1 MKPLKKSPYSIHAFF
16 GTSEIVF
23 MKIFCKKF
31 CVLFFLAIIAFF
43 AGCAE
48 DDSEEFTLYPNS
60 KYLVHK
66 IFPNDYAQNDSAA
79 ANLAHGIKLFVHPKA
94 TYQLSFDI
102 DPNFEAPTLQLFRL
116 FESKDKTTL
125 QASKVRSL
133 EPVIEQGRYV
143 YSFVCEENAST
154 TWATSL
160 VLDEDYYPGRV
171 SNIRFT
177 GDGAFS
183 DHFSINMILV
193 GNIEQE
199 IEDYTIDELASSLLQ
214 EFRKHYTSVTIDTLY
229 INRAETHPTLGAKYP
244 ANEPWLAGYSS
255 DDFFVS
261 ELGGWPG
268 IENALDIVF
277 VHYINMEGILGYSNL
292 FSGNLGKGAGSTVV
306 LATHLKSPY
315 GEEKI
320 SMKDIVETALHE
332 TGHFFGLRHTTTTT
346 ADLEQ
351 LLDGYDFGDYS
362 NIEDGLED
370 TPYCSRHTL
379 KALLKIGKTDIGN
392 AMPRI
397 YVSGTSASFDF
408 NNCPDA
414 DNYMFP
420 TTVKDKV
427 LKFSDQ
433 QLEIIRKNLMIYPH

>member
-1 MKPLKKSPYSIHAFF
+1 MKN
-16 GTSEIVF
+16 
-23 MKIFCKKF
+23 FCKKI
-31 CVLFFLAIIAFF
+31 CVLFFLVAIQFF

-48 DDSEEFTLYPNS
+48 DDSEDFTLYPNN

-66 IFPNDYAQNDSAA
+66 IFPNDYAKNDSAS
-79 ANLAHGIKLFVHPKA
+79 ANLVHGIKLFVHPKA

-125 QASKVRSL
+125 QASKVRTL
-133 EPVIEQGRYV
+133 EPVIENGRYV
-143 YSFVCEENAST
+143 YSFLCEENTSA

-171 SNIRFT
+171 TNIRFT
-177 GDGAFS
+177 GDGAYS

-199 IEDYTIDELASSLLQ
+199 IEGYTINDLASSLLQ
-214 EFRKHYTSVTIDTLY
+214 EFRKHYSSVTIDTIY
-229 INRAETHPTLGAKYP
+229 INRAEKHPIWGSKYP
-244 ANEPWLAGYSS
+244 SNEPWLAGYSS
-255 DDFFVS
+255 DDYFLS

-268 IENALDIVF
+268 LENALDIVF
-277 VHYINMEGILGYSNL
+277 VHYINQEGVLGYSNL
-292 FSGNLGKGAGSTVV
+292 FSGNLGKGVGSTVV
-306 LATHLKSPY
+306 LATHVKAPY
-315 GEEKI
+315 GEEAV
-320 SMKDIVETALHE
+320 SLKDIVETTLHE

-346 ADLEQ
+346 ADLENITF
-351 LLDGYDFGDYS
+351 GYDFGDYS

-370 TPYCSRHTL
+370 TPHCNKRSLTS
-379 KALLKIGKTDIGN
+379 LLKVGKTDIGVP
-392 AMPRI
+392 MQRI
-397 YVSGTSASFDF
+397 YVSGNSSSFDYSS
-408 NNCPDA
+408 CPDA

-420 TTVKDKV
+420 TTVKGKV

-433 QLEIIRKNLMIYPH
+433 QLDIIRKNLMIFPH